1 MEIQMPPGTAIPDK
15 LYFKIGE
22 VTEITDLAAYVLRFW
37 ESEFPIISPKR
48 TDSGQ
53 RLYRRSDVELILKIK
68 YLLYEKKFTIPGAKK
83 ILKHHGRQNASGI
96 PSTDLDDIKTELR
109 QIRTLLE

>member
-1 MEIQMPPGTAIPDK
+1 MEIQTPSGATIPDK

-22 VTEITDLAAYVLRFW
+22 VTELTDLAAYVLRFW

-48 TDSGQ
+48 TNSGQ

-68 YLLYEKKFTIPGAKK
+68 YLLYDKKFTIPGAKK
-83 ILKHHGRQNASGI
+83 ILKNHNRQHVNEI
-96 PSTDLDDIKTELR
+96 PLNDLDEIKTELR
-109 QIRTLLE
+109 RIRTLLE

>member
-1 MEIQMPPGTAIPDK
+1 MDIQPFPSATIPDK

-22 VTEITDLAAYVLRFW
+22 VTEIAELAAYVLRFW
-37 ESEFPIISPKR
+37 ESEFPGIAPKR

-68 YLLYEKKFTIPGAKK
+68 YLLYEKKFTIPGARKF
-83 ILKHHGRQNASGI
+83 LKTHANPHAGHF
-96 PSTDLDDIKTELR
+96 PLTDLDDIKMELR
-109 QIRTLLE
+109 QIRSLLE

>member
-1 MEIQMPPGTAIPDK
+1 MEIQVPPGVTIPDK

-37 ESEFPIISPKR
+37 ESEFPIIAPKR

-83 ILKHHGRQNASGI
+83 ILKNHHRQNVNVI
-96 PSTDLDDIKTELR
+96 PLNDLDEIKTELR
-109 QIRTLLE
+109 LIRTLLE

>member
-1 MEIQMPPGTAIPDK
+1 MEIQLPTGSAIPDK

-37 ESEFPIISPKR
+37 ESEFPVISPKR

-83 ILKHHGRQNASGI
+83 ILKNHGKQPANSL
-96 PSTDLDDIKTELR
+96 PSIDLDEIKTELR
-109 QIRTLLE
+109 LIRSLLE

>member
-1 MEIQMPPGTAIPDK
+1 MEIQIPTGTAIPDK

-37 ESEFPIISPKR
+37 ESEFPVISPKR
-48 TDSGQ
+48 TDSGH

-68 YLLYEKKFTIPGAKK
+68 YLLYERKFTIPGAKK
-83 ILKHHGRQNASGI
+83 ILQNPSKHHVNTL
-96 PSTDLDDIKTELR
+96 PSSDLDDIKTELR
-109 QIRTLLE
+109 LIRALLE